1 MGVVMSTVVIEQAK
15 IQLTVEQLIDAIRQ
29 LPPAE
34 QELVRRAIDD
44 TNWQDHF
51 RSILDEIDRRVAAT
65 PISEDE
71 IHREVEAA
79 RDDQYHQSNP

>member
-1 MGVVMSTVVIEQAK
+1 MSTVVIQQAK
-15 IQLTVEQLIDAIRQ
+15 VQLTVEQLIDAIRQ

-44 TNWQDHF
+44 ADWQDRF
-51 RSILDEIDRRVAAT
+51 RSILAEIDRRVAAT

-71 IHREVEAA
+71 IQREVEAA
-79 RDDQYHQSNP
+79 RDDRYHQSDH